1 VRARPN
7 IHALQ
12 SARRFVIG
20 FVLLATDYVERW
32 LCPETICSV
41 GMDTR
46 ILETSAGFEI
56 IELVTGN
63 TGQVL
68 LILVFD

>member
-1 VRARPN
+1 
-7 IHALQ
+7 
-12 SARRFVIG
+12 
-20 FVLLATDYVERW
+20 
-32 LCPETICSV
+32 
-41 GMDTR
+41 MDTR